1 MADKLTSG
9 AVVYRGKGDNAQWFV
24 TKSKDGTYELPKV
37 QVRPGE
43 SSVQAILRF
52 LRESAGVKGTVLE
65 EAGRTRAKVSVNGKM
80 QAVQLIFYLL
90 RGDDSREVGPIYLEG
105 EWIPYIKMRRR
116 LALVREQKI
125 LSQANAT
132 LREWRK
138 KRRQTPAL

>member
-9 AVVYRGKGDNAQWFV
+9 AVVYRSKGNSVQWFV
-24 TKSKDGTYELPKV
+24 LKPKDGSYELPKV

-52 LRESAGVKGTVLE
+52 LRENTGLKVTVLE
-65 EAGRTRAKVSVNGKM
+65 EAGRTRAKVSVNGKI

-90 RGDDSREVGPIYLEG
+90 KGDDSEEAGPVFIEG
-105 EWIPYIKMRRR
+105 EWMPYTKIRRK
-116 LALVREQKI
+116 LTLVREQKI

-138 KRRQTPAL
+138 KRRQTLG